1 MEMFMKKIKEIFDS
15 TPDSGL
21 KYEGELANL
30 DYYNLFCKAATK
42 DHMFRVVGNNVCAFN
57 YQFEETDAVLIIFS
71 IPINTPEETGAKNVA
86 ERVMEVIENLE
97 KSFVTLDYAN
107 SKEVKEDKF
116 IYITMVK
123 KLGGEKE

>member
-1 MEMFMKKIKEIFDS
+1 MEMFMKKIKEIYES

-21 KYEGELANL
+21 KYEGEITNL

-42 DHMFRVVGNNVCAFN
+42 DQMYRVLGNNVCSFN
-57 YQFEETDAVLIIFS
+57 YQFEETDSVLIIFS

-97 KSFVTLDYAN
+97 RCFITLDYAN
-107 SKEVKEDKF
+107 SEEVKEDKF
-116 IYITMVK
+116 IYITIVK
-123 KLGGEKE
+123 KLEGKE